1 MRQTDPC
8 LAVAG
13 HELLEEYRRLDGCLV
28 GEAKIIRF
36 PLDRATAIAIA
47 TVTSVLGTEMR
58 VEEISNCCF
67 GYDAAD

>member
-13 HELLEEYRRLDGCLV
+13 HELLEEYRRLNGCSV

-47 TVTSVLGTEMR
+47 TVTLVLATETSVEA
-58 VEEISNCCF
+58 VSICCF
-67 GYDAAD
+67 GHNAAD